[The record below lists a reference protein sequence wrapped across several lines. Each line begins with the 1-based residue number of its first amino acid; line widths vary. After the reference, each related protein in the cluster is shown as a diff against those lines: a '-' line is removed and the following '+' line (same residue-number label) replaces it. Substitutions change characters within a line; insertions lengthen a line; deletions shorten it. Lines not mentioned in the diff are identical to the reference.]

1 MKTLKTFSLFLV
13 LSWTPIFLGA
23 QQVERDEEGF
33 PTFSYAEGDTV
44 YQMKQYYL
52 VMLYRGEDEA
62 REKSEE
68 DAATIQAAH
77 LAHIQKMAEAGV
89 LSIAGPMGDQSALR
103 GIFIFNLPEKEDVE
117 AWVSGDPAVKSG
129 RLSAEIHSWWAA
141 KGSRL
146 P

>member
-1 MKTLKTFSLFLV
+1 
-13 LSWTPIFLGA
+13 
-23 QQVERDEEGF
+23 
-33 PTFSYAEGDTV
+33 
-44 YQMKQYYL
+44 MKQYYL

-117 AWVSGDPAVKSG
+117 AWLSGDPAVKSG
-129 RLSAEIHSWWAA
+129 RLRAEIHPWWAA